1 MRDDTEKMNEV
12 TYRNPSQSCNETQ
25 PIWLY
30 SLSPTMQTAGLAM
43 IVWEG
48 APAYRR
54 LLADADRPAAT
65 PEGLLLGT
73 AAVVLIQ
80 ISYWLRVSLIPTL
93 ALPRNVFLSHITLF
107 FGRLRFILG
116 AALFTVMY
124 YRFPELEKSIPR
136 LLVLIGVLFSMFCY
150 SLELE
155 WLPLQLNGR
164 PRD

>member
-12 TYRNPSQSCNETQ
+12 TYRNPSQSCNET
-25 PIWLY
+25 PANLAL
-30 SLSPTMQTAGLAM
+30 LS
-43 IVWEG
+43 
-48 APAYRR
+48 
-54 LLADADRPAAT
+54 LADDANGRLGDDRVGGRSCLEPPLGRCRSAAAT

-93 ALPRNVFLSHITLF
+93 ALPRNAFLSHIALF
-107 FGRLRFILG
+107 FGRLSFILG
-116 AALFTVMY
+116 AALFTVVMY

-155 WLPLQLNGR
+155 CCR
-164 PRD
+164 CS

>member
-1 MRDDTEKMNEV
+1 MKH
-12 TYRNPSQSCNETQ
+12 Q

-30 SLSPTMQTAGLAM
+30 SLSLTMQTAGLVM

-48 APAYRR
+48 APIYRR

-93 ALPRNVFLSHITLF
+93 ALPRNVFLSHIALF
-107 FGRLRFILG
+107 FGRLSFILG
-116 AALFTVMY
+116 AALFTVVMY

-150 SLELE
+150 SLGLE
-155 WLPLQLNGR
+155 WLALQLNGR

>member
-155 WLPLQLNGR
+155 CCR
-164 PRD
+164 CS